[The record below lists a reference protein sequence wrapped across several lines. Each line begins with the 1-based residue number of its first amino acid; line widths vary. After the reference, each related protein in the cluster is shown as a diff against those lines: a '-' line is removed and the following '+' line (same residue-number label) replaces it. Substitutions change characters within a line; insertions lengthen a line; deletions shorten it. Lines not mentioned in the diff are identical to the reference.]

1 MLEIKSLS
9 KSFGGKTALENIDIE
24 FVIGRIYGVVG
35 YSGAGKS
42 TLVRCLN
49 LLEKPDTGQVIYN
62 GENIVNF
69 DNARLQSVRR
79 DMAMIFQHFNLFN
92 AKTVYQNVET
102 AMANT
107 TRDKQAT
114 KAKVLELL
122 EQVGMLEYQDQYPSR
137 LSGGQKQRVAIARA
151 LATNP
156 KILLCDEATSA
167 LDPKSTHEILDLL
180 KRLNVEL
187 GLTIIVITH
196 EMNVVKEICQQIIF
210 LEKGKVVVQGGLVDL
225 LNNPKTRSFINS
237 DSNLEKFDQIKDQ
250 LGLFSDDLVYEFTF
264 KDKAVNAPY
273 INTLIRDYD
282 LDITILLGDIK
293 LFNGVP
299 FGGLIVKVAG
309 TNQNIE
315 AGLAYLESQGIH
327 SERKVL
333 T

>member
-1 MLEIKSLS
+1 MLEIRNLS
-9 KSFGGKTALENIDIE
+9 KTFGGKTALENIDIG
-24 FVIGRIYGVVG
+24 FIPGRIYGVVG

-49 LLEKPDTGQVIYN
+49 LLEKPDTGQVLYN
-62 GENIVNF
+62 GEDIVNF
-69 DNARLQSVRR
+69 DPARLQALRR

-92 AKTVYQNVET
+92 SKTVYQNVAM

-107 TRDKQAT
+107 TRDKQAI
-114 KAKVLELL
+114 KAKVRELL
-122 EQVGMLEYQDQYPSR
+122 GQVGMLEYQDQYPAR

-151 LATNP
+151 LATDP

-167 LDPKSTHEILDLL
+167 LDPKSTHEILELL
-180 KRLNVEL
+180 KKLNVNL

-196 EMNVVKEICQQIIF
+196 EMNVVKEICQEIIF
-210 LEKGKVVVQGGLVDL
+210 LEKGKVVAQGGLVDL

-237 DSNLEKFDQIKDQ
+237 DSNLEKFDRIKDQ
-250 LGLFSDDLVYEFTF
+250 LNLTQDDLVYEFTF

-299 FGGLIVKVAG
+299 FGGLIVNVAG
-309 TNQNIE
+309 TKQNIE
-315 AGLAYLESQGIH
+315 AGLAYLESQGIQ